1 MSSWLALAK
10 RPRPPLNAYLQVVG
24 LVGCTVLAGVVIRSL
39 VPLES
44 VTALL
49 LLPVVGAAIFWGFE
63 CAMLAAVLA
72 IACGIPF
79 YEPVLTFVLR
89 HNSDIVDLTI
99 FAVVAV
105 VVSYLGEALRQRTSA
120 LEKRQEELEYLYRL
134 SHEIAA
140 APDARTI
147 LQIVAKHLSA
157 ALGRPVDLLTREELA
172 QDAASST
179 FSEEIRET
187 ARSMFQAGS
196 RPRVV
201 VSMSGRETWLVASIG
216 TVDEEGVAVAANLG
230 RLDGSEP
237 AALDEAISILN
248 EGASSLERLG
258 LARALDDRRL
268 REKIDEGRTALFD
281 SASHELRTPLAAIQ
295 GAVTALQNVPEV
307 ASQEK
312 LATMLDFAV
321 SECGR
326 LNMVI
331 QNMLDEG
338 RIRSGHLVA
347 RFEVVELAEILR
359 DALGQAQFRLDAHQ
373 LEISLPETGPFVEVD
388 PHLVGQALIN
398 ILENA
403 AKFSAEGSTIKVA
416 LDVRDAS
423 VAIHVKDEGCG
434 LSPEEA
440 AHAFERFYRGAGGGD
455 GRVGSGLGLSVAR
468 AFVEA
473 SNGHI
478 LVESPGPGLGASF
491 TLTFPIAH
499 PECGP
504 NADD

>member
-1 MSSWLALAK
+1 MAK
-10 RPRPPLNAYLQVVG
+10 RRRPPLNAYLQAFG
-24 LVGCTVLAGVVIRSL
+24 LVSCTVLVGVLLRL
-39 VPLES
+39 VAPLES

-63 CAMLAAVLA
+63 CAILAAILA
-72 IACGIPF
+72 MVCGIPF
-79 YEPVLTFVLR
+79 YEPVLTFEIHYGR
-89 HNSDIVDLTI
+89 DFVDLAI
-99 FAVVAV
+99 FAVAAV
-105 VVSYLGEALRQRTSA
+105 VVSYLGEALRQRTIA
-120 LEKRQEELEYLYRL
+120 LEKRKKELKFLYGL

-147 LQIVAKHLSA
+147 LQIVARHLSA

-172 QDAASST
+172 KEAASSI

-187 ARSMFQAGS
+187 ARSMLQAGS

-201 VSMSGRETWLVASIG
+201 VSISGQETWLVASIG

-230 RLDGSEP
+230 KLDGSEP
-237 AALDEAISILN
+237 AALDEAVSILN

-295 GAVTALQNVPEV
+295 GAVTALQSVPEV
-307 ASQEK
+307 AARET
-312 LATMLDFAV
+312 LATMLEFAV
-321 SECGR
+321 SECER
-326 LNMVI
+326 LNRVI

-347 RFEVVELAEILR
+347 QLEVVELAEILR
-359 DALGQAQFRLDAHQ
+359 DALGQAQHRLDAHQ
-373 LEISLPETGPFVEVD
+373 LDISLPETGPFVEVD

-403 AKFSAEGSTIKVA
+403 AKFSAEGSAIKVA
-416 LDVRDAS
+416 MDVQDAR

-478 LVESPGPGLGASF
+478 VVESPGPGLGASF
-491 TLTFPIAH
+491 TLTFSIAH